1 MNLYAEIKEKRT
13 ILRELYGG
21 MMSLRDLS
29 QELGTKSKDATRN
42 AVQDMGLPA
51 TQVGRMKKYD
61 TDEVAKLL
69 VEREGMSFSLHDI

>member
-13 ILRELYGG
+13 ILRDLYGG

-29 QELGTKSKDATRN
+29 QELGTKSKAATRN

-61 TDEVAKLL
+61 TDEVAKRL
-69 VEREGMSFSLHDI
+69 VERRGMA

>member
-1 MNLYAEIKEKRT
+1 MNLYAEIREKRA

-29 QELGTKSKDATRN
+29 QELGTKSKGATRN

-61 TDEVAKLL
+61 TDEVAKRL
-69 VEREGMSFSLHDI
+69 VERRGMA

>member
-61 TDEVAKLL
+61 TDEVAKRL
-69 VEREGMSFSLHDI
+69 VERRGMC